1 MKLNFFPVILCPW
14 CLLQLVFLAIAA
26 LFLMF
31 LGKVCKIKRAERAY
45 EWCITKLKDLKE
57 SAKFWKKKEPHC
69 GCDDCGH
76 DKK

>member
-1 MKLNFFPVILCPW
+1 MKLNFFPVIFCPW

-31 LGKVCKIKRAERAY
+31 LGKVCKIKWAERAY
-45 EWCITKLKDLKE
+45 EWTMTRIKTLAE
-57 SAKFWKKKEPHC
+57 AAKFWKKKESHC
-69 GCDDCGH
+69 SCDDCGH